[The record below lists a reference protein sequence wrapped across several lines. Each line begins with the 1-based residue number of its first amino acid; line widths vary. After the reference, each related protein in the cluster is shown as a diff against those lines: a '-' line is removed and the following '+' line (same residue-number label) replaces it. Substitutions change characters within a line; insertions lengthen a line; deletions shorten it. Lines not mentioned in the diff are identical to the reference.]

1 MYAKFSVRRDTVHEP
16 LRGVSIRSFV
26 LSVGFYRNPRFAG
39 ASESPG
45 DEKVKPGSA
54 ATAFLCGSRAGAALP
69 GGRITMSAPTPRARR
84 AVSSSVP

>member
-45 DEKVKPGSA
+45 DEKGKPGSA
-54 ATAFLCGSRAGAALP
+54 ATACILLRL
-69 GGRITMSAPTPRARR
+69 ARR
-84 AVSSSVP
+84 SNAQRSASRWQCRRAATRNLSA